1 MAEITLEKIDLIRER
16 TGISYAESRDI
27 LILCEGDVI
36 ESLIY
41 IENRSKKDKKN
52 VISEFTAT
60 AEEFKDWIKETIRK
74 GNVTRIKIKK
84 DDRILVDLPVNA
96 GLAVGMFTLISP
108 LLAAAGI
115 FTAIISSVTIEITK
129 NDGSV
134 EVVNTIIKNVA
145 NDIANKVNE
154 TAEEVK
160 DKFMKK
166 NCECDCEESEE
177 VNEEV
182 NEEEIEEE
190 IEISLTEEVTEDAE
204 KSANNEEK

>member
-27 LILCEGDVI
+27 LILCDGDVV

-41 IENRSKKDKKN
+41 IENRSKKEKKN

-84 DDRILVDLPVNA
+84 DDRTLVDLPVNA

-134 EVVNTIIKNVA
+134 EVVNTIIKNVTD
-145 NDIANKVNE
+145 DIANKVNE
-154 TAEEVK
+154 TAEEMK
-160 DKFMKK
+160 EKFMKNK
-166 NCECDCEESEE
+166 CECHCEEMKDEE
-177 VNEEV
+177 VND
-182 NEEEIEEE
+182 EE
-190 IEISLTEEVTEDAE
+190 IEISLPEEVTESEE
-204 KSANNEEK
+204 KDSINEEK

>member
-27 LILCEGDVI
+27 LILCEGDVVQ
-36 ESLIY
+36 SLIY
-41 IENRSKKDKKN
+41 IENRSKKDKKS

-60 AEEFKDWIKETIRK
+60 AEEFKDWMKETIRK

-154 TAEEVK
+154 TADEMKE
-160 DKFMKK
+160 KFMK
-166 NCECDCEESEE
+166 NNSEEMKDQE

-182 NEEEIEEE
+182 NEEEIE
-190 IEISLTEEVTEDAE
+190 ISLSEEVIESKEDLSNNDE
-204 KSANNEEK
+204 KQ

>member
-16 TGISYAESRDI
+16 TGISYAESRDV

-36 ESLIY
+36 ESLVY
-41 IENRSKKDKKN
+41 IENSSKKDKKS

-60 AEEFKDWIKETIRK
+60 AEEFKDWMKETIRK

-84 DDRILVDLPVNA
+84 DDRTLVDLPVNA

-134 EVVNTIIKNVA
+134 EVVNTVIKNVA

-154 TAEEVK
+154 TTEEMK
-160 DKFMKK
+160 EKFMK
-166 NCECDCEESEE
+166 NDCDCEEIKDEE
-177 VNEEV
+177 ANDQ
-182 NEEEIEEE
+182 E
-190 IEISLTEEVTEDAE
+190 IEIILKEEVTESE
-204 KSANNEEK
+204 EVVSNNEEK

>member
-27 LILCEGDVI
+27 LILCEGDVL

-41 IENRSKKDKKN
+41 IEKRSKKDKKS

-84 DDRILVDLPVNA
+84 DEKILVDLPVNA
-96 GLAVGMFTLISP
+96 GLAVGMVTLIFP

-134 EVVNTIIKNVA
+134 EVVNTVIKNVA

-160 DKFMKK
+160 EKFMK
-166 NCECDCEESEE
+166 NTCECHCEEIKDEKVNDEEVEISLPVEGTESEE
-177 VNEEV
+177 S
-182 NEEEIEEE
+182 
-190 IEISLTEEVTEDAE
+190 ISE
-204 KSANNEEK
+204 NEEK